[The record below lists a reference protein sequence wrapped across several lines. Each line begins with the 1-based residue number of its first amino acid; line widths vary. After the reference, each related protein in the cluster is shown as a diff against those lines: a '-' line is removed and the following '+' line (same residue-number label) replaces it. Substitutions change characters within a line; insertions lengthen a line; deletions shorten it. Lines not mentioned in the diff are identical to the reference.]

1 MPRLRLTWPGAVLR
15 ASVPGEPQRLA
26 ALDAAIRA
34 PLPLSTGVGVLGAG
48 PDAPTALVAA
58 LVAGVLAARRPHRVL
73 AVGASAAE
81 RGIAWHAGLGSSARA
96 SDDAVSRRGAAN
108 SGAEATEGLA
118 RTPGDLFALD
128 LGARPERW
136 WQAVAPIT
144 RFFDFVVT
152 DWGTPSDP
160 DDARAAGAVLLVV
173 TDSRRASLQAGV
185 DLAHRLTTE
194 HAAPLLV
201 VHDTATGS
209 DHGLRAAARVNGARW
224 LPADPALRASVPVPV
239 RRLRYAG
246 TRAVLELTADVVDR
260 AVARNLAEATA

>member
-1 MPRLRLTWPGAVLR
+1 MPRLRPAWPGAVLR
-15 ASVPGEPQRLA
+15 ASLPGEPQRLA

-48 PDAPTALVAA
+48 PDAPTALVAT
-58 LVAGVLAARRPHRVL
+58 LVTGVLAARRPHRVL
-73 AVGASAAE
+73 AVGASSAE
-81 RGIAWHAGLGSSARA
+81 RSIARHTGLGSSAQS
-96 SDDAVSRRGAAN
+96 SDDAVARRGAAT
-108 SGAEATEGLA
+108 SGAEAIEGLA
-118 RTPGDLFALD
+118 RTPNGVFVLE
-128 LGARPERW
+128 LGERPGRW

-173 TDSRRASLQAGV
+173 SDARRASLQAGV

-201 VHDTATGS
+201 VHDTGSGS
-209 DHGLRAAARVNGARW
+209 DHGLREAARVNGARW
-224 LPADPALRASVPVPV
+224 LPADPGLRVSVPTPR

-260 AVARNLAEATA
+260 AVAHNLAEATA